1 MTIHAE
7 LIGPDKVKI
16 IFADDGIGIETA
28 HMSRVFDPFYTTKMG
43 CGGTGLGLNIVHNIV
58 IKMLGGKLEVESIV
72 GTGTRFIIY
81 LPLTAPHTDTVPG
94 NTNNAL
100 FTAR

>member
-1 MTIHAE
+1 
-7 LIGPDKVKI
+7 
-16 IFADDGIGIETA
+16 
-28 HMSRVFDPFYTTKMG
+28 
-43 CGGTGLGLNIVHNIV
+43 
-58 IKMLGGKLEVESIV
+58 MLGGKLEVESIV

-94 NTNNAL
+94 DTNNAL